1 MVRSTAEA
9 SNDAPER
16 ERMTR
21 APRKNSIPIVLVTKT
36 QSIRHTSEKNS
47 RTPSAKTTTPASRA
61 MSRGQPK
68 LRFKLS
74 VEVLR
79 HARSGPTP
87 VRNRSRS
94 PMGILTL
101 LKNGA
106 PTLIFEPENHSEN
119 TGNRVP
125 ERTAMQ
131 ETNKIK
137 LLNRKLDSRDTI
149 ESSWFSLLR

>member
-9 SNDAPER
+9 SSDAPER

-21 APRKNSIPIVLVTKT
+21 APRKNSMLIVVVTKT
-36 QSIRHTSEKNS
+36 QRIRHTSEKNS
-47 RTPSAKTTTPASRA
+47 RTPSAKTTAPESKPTI
-61 MSRGQPK
+61 RGQPK

-79 HARSGPTP
+79 QASKGPTP
-87 VRNRSRS
+87 VRNRSS
-94 PMGILTL
+94 KPIGIFTL

-106 PTLIFEPENHSEN
+106 PTLMREPENHSEN
-119 TGNRVP
+119 TGKRVP

-131 ETNKIK
+131 ETSKIR
-137 LLNRKLDSRDTI
+137 LLKRKLDSRDTI
-149 ESSWFSLLR
+149 ESNWFSLLR

>member
-1 MVRSTAEA
+1 MVSSTAEA
-9 SNDAPER
+9 TKDAPER

-21 APRKNSIPIVLVTKT
+21 APRKNSMLIVVVTET
-36 QSIRHTSEKNS
+36 QSIKHTSEKNS
-47 RTPSAKTTTPASRA
+47 RTPSAKTTTPESKPTI
-61 MSRGQPK
+61 SGQPK

-79 HARSGPTP
+79 QASKGPTP
-87 VRNRSRS
+87 VRNRSS
-94 PMGILTL
+94 KPMGILTL

-106 PTLIFEPENHSEN
+106 PTLMREPESHSEN

-131 ETNKIK
+131 ETSKIR
-137 LLNRKLDSRDTI
+137 LLKRKLDSRDTI

>member
-9 SNDAPER
+9 RNDAPER
-16 ERMTR
+16 ERITR
-21 APRKNSIPIVLVTKT
+21 APRKNSIPIVAVTKT
-36 QSIRHTSEKNS
+36 QRIRHTSEKNS
-47 RTPSAKTTTPASRA
+47 RTPSANTTTPASSPA
-61 MSRGQPK
+61 TSGHPK

-79 HARSGPTP
+79 QASKGPTP
-87 VRNRSRS
+87 VRNRSS
-94 PMGILTL
+94 KPIGTFTL

-106 PTLIFEPENHSEN
+106 LTLMREPENHSEN

-131 ETNKIK
+131 ETSRIK
-137 LLNRKLDSRDTI
+137 LLKRKLDSRDTI
-149 ESSWFSLLR
+149 ESS

>member
-9 SNDAPER
+9 RNDAPDR

-21 APRKNSIPIVLVTKT
+21 APRKNSMPIVVVTKT
-36 QSIRHTSEKNS
+36 QRARHTSEKNS
-47 RTPSAKTTTPASRA
+47 RTPSAKTTTPASKA
-61 MSRGQPK
+61 IISGQPK

-79 HARSGPTP
+79 QASKGPTP
-87 VRNRSRS
+87 VRNRSS
-94 PMGILTL
+94 KPMGILTL

-106 PTLIFEPENHSEN
+106 PTLMREPENHSEN
-119 TGNRVP
+119 TGKRVP

-131 ETNKIK
+131 ETNRIK
-137 LLNRKLDSRDTI
+137 LLNKKLDSRDTI
-149 ESSWFSLLR
+149 ESNWFSLLR

>member
-9 SNDAPER
+9 RNDAPER

-21 APRKNSIPIVLVTKT
+21 APRKNSMPIVVVTKT
-36 QSIRHTSEKNS
+36 QRIRHTSEKNS
-47 RTPSAKTTTPASRA
+47 RTPSAKTTPPPRTPAIRA
-61 MSRGQPK
+61 QPK

-74 VEVLR
+74 VEVWR
-79 HARSGPTP
+79 QASKGPTP
-87 VRNRSRS
+87 VRNRSS
-94 PMGILTL
+94 KPIGTFTL

-106 PTLIFEPENHSEN
+106 PPLIREPENHSEN

-131 ETNKIK
+131 ETSRIK
-137 LLNRKLDSRDTI
+137 LLKRKLDSRDTI
-149 ESSWFSLLR
+149 ESS